1 MYEVRCTKKINY
13 THCVLTF
20 YSYQVAAG
28 FMQALTLRGQGLFIL
43 GWWGYGAAE
52 DLILI
57 WEDLKKGETDLEM
70 VNSWAFCCIPWFS
83 GQSLSKSTEHHWLPP
98 WCTDICYNN
107 LLQEPKPLWL
117 LFERWM
123 CHQSAKGSFLISVM
137 EFHASGVWENHQWG
151 WILTYQKILLK
162 DYKNVKIAW
171 SGDLIR

>member
-1 MYEVRCTKKINY
+1 MSMYEVRCTKKINY

-70 VNSWAFCCIPWFS
+70 VNSWAFFAFHGSVGRVSLNP
-83 GQSLSKSTEHHWLPP
+83 QSITGF
-98 WCTDICYNN
+98 
-107 LLQEPKPLWL
+107 PLGA
-117 LFERWM
+117 
-123 CHQSAKGSFLISVM
+123 QISVRIIY
-137 EFHASGVWENHQWG
+137 SKNPSLCG
-151 WILTYQKILLK
+151 YYLK
-162 DYKNVKIAW
+162 DECAINQQRAHSWFRSWNFMPLVFGKII
-171 SGDLIR
+171 SEVES